1 MISCTFGEQNYQF
14 IEKHCTSLAIQICA
28 SHCSAETRCFKLVN
42 TLSSSLIY
50 PRKEV
55 RMLDWLRFLNSMRST
70 LLAKSLIA
78 LVMRS
83 KSIWAMISMRSWQA
97 RAQVREY
104 WKVYP
109 CRPILVFVSPLGSL
123 IPRQSDMRL
132 IVFKVLFDF
141 VNDTI
146 CELIQLKP

>member
-1 MISCTFGEQNYQF
+1 MISCIFGEQNYQF
-14 IEKHCTSLAIQICA
+14 IEKHCTSLAILVCA
-28 SHCSAETRCFKLVN
+28 FHCSAGTRCFKLVN
-42 TLSSSLIY
+42 TLTSSLIY
-50 PRKEV
+50 LRKEV
-55 RMLDWLRFLNSMRST
+55 RMLDRLRFWNSMRST
-70 LLAKSLIA
+70 PLAKLPIA

-83 KSIWAMISMRSWQA
+83 KSIWATISMRSWQA

-123 IPRQSDMRL
+123 IPRQSDMKS

-146 CELIQLKP
+146 CERIQLKP